1 MLIGVPAEITAGET
15 GVAVADG
22 TDPPFVS
29 ETLKTGQRIG
39 VPREVFPGEKRVATV
54 PEAVEK
60 LIKLGFA
67 VSVESGAGA
76 GANVSD
82 DDYRASGATV
92 VPTAAQLWSS
102 SDIVFKV
109 RAPNADEVGLMREG
123 GTLVSF
129 IWPAQNPELMQQLA
143 AKKATVLAIDSM
155 PRISR
160 AQKNDGLSSMANV
173 AGYRAVI
180 EAAHQFGRFFTG
192 QITAAGKVP
201 PAKVFVIGAGVAG
214 LAAIGAAAGLGA
226 IVRGN
231 DTRPE
236 VADQIQ
242 SLGGEYVGVEYV
254 EEGSGVGGYAKVMSE
269 GYQKAQKE
277 VFAKQAR
284 EVDIIITTA
293 LIPGKP
299 APKLITAEMV
309 RSMKPGSVIVDMAA
323 EQGGNCELT
332 VPNEVTVAHGVTIIG
347 YTDLPS
353 RLPKQS
359 STLYANNLW
368 RLSEDLC
375 KAKDGVYNVNMEDDV
390 IRGATVIKQG
400 EITWP
405 PPAPKLSAA
414 PPAAAKPAAAPAA
427 KKGGHGAASEPM
439 AGNKLAIMFG
449 VAALLFW
456 LIGSSAP
463 KEFLSHFTVFI
474 LACFVGYMVV
484 WNVKPA
490 LHTPLMSV
498 TNAISSIIAIGALV
512 QVSPLSGALN
522 RPNELISWVAAA
534 GIVLTAINMFGGFAV
549 TQRMLAMFRK

>member
-1 MLIGVPAEITAGET
+1 MPQVIGVPKEIA
-15 GVAVADG
+15 A
-22 TDPPFVS
+22 
-29 ETLKTGQRIG
+29 
-39 VPREVFPGEKRVATV
+39 GEKRVATV
-54 PEAVEK
+54 PEVVEK
-60 LIKLGFA
+60 LIKLGFKIA
-67 VSVESGAGA
+67 VQSGAGDAANFSDDVYRAA
-76 GANVSD
+76 GAEIV
-82 DDYRASGATV
+82 AGA
-92 VPTAAQLWSS
+92 AELWAK

-109 RAPNADEVGLMREG
+109 RGPTVEEIGLMREG

-129 IWPAQNPELMQQLA
+129 IWPAQNPELMQKLA

-180 EAAHQFGRFFTG
+180 EAAHHFGRFFTG

-226 IVRGN
+226 VVRAN

-236 VADQIQ
+236 VADQIK
-242 SLGGEYVGVEYV
+242 SLGGEYIGVDYV
-254 EEGSGVGGYAKVMSE
+254 EEGTGVGGYAKVMSE
-269 GYQKAQKE
+269 GFQKAQKE
-277 VFAKQAR
+277 VFAKQAK

-299 APKLITAEMV
+299 APKLITADMV
-309 RSMKPGSVIVDMAA
+309 KSMKPGSVIVDMAA

-332 VPNEVTVAHGVTIIG
+332 VPHQVTVVHGVTIIG
-347 YTDLPS
+347 YSDLPS

-359 STLYANNLW
+359 STLYATNLW
-368 RLSEDLC
+368 RFSEDLC
-375 KAKDGVYNVNMEDDV
+375 KAKDGQYVVNMEDEV
-390 IRGATVIKQG
+390 IRGATVINKG
-400 EITWP
+400 EVTWP

-414 PPAAAKPAAAPAA
+414 PPAAAKPAAMPAKAPKHGEASAPASA
-427 KKGGHGAASEPM
+427 TRTAV
-439 AGNKLAIMFG
+439 MFG
-449 VAALLFW
+449 IAALVFW
-456 LIGSSAP
+456 FVGANAP
-463 KEFLSHFTVFI
+463 EAFLAHFTVFV

-484 WNVKPA
+484 WNVTPA

-512 QVSPLSGALN
+512 QIAPPLLGGGAS
-522 RPNELISWVAAA
+522 RPDAWIHWLAWV
-534 GIVLTAINMFGGFAV
+534 GIALTAVNMFGGFAV
-549 TQRMLAMFRK
+549 TQRMLQMFRK